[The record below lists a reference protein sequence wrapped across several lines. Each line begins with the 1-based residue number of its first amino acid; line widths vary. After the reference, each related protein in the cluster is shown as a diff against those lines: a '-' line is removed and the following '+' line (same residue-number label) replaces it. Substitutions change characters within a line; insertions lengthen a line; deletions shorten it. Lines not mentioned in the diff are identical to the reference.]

1 MALSDAD
8 VQKQIKHMMAFIE
21 QEANEKAEEIDA
33 KAEEEFNI
41 EKGRLVQT
49 QRLKIM
55 EYYEKKEKQIEQQK
69 KIQMSN
75 LMNQAR
81 LKVLKARDDMISD
94 LLNDARQRLANVA
107 RDPSRYAALMDGLVL
122 QGFYQLLEPK
132 VTIRCRKQ
140 DVGIVQAAVQKNISI
155 YKAAVKDNLEVRIDQ
170 ENFLSPE
177 ISGGIELYNADGKIK
192 VSNTLESRLDLIA
205 QQMMP
210 EIRVALFGANQN
222 RKQIEGNKKGA
233 MSKINLKDLCTSMT
247 SLSSMAVLIVLM
259 LLCIKECNPMPD
271 PHQRELMLKQD
282 MAQQVG
288 GRVELT
294 AAELQLDSLLHRLK
308 LKEMAASPF
317 PPAHHFFKV
326 RHIVQK
332 SPVFKLLQKMPKGA
346 ALHIHSSAMVSVD
359 WLVLNVTYR
368 PHCYICFT
376 WDGSV
381 QFLFS
386 TSMPF
391 LRWGCSFWKRL
402 DVLRASMSDVTAFD
416 KSLMRNLTL
425 FTEDPEKSYPT
436 QDAAWDRFEKI
447 FLALS
452 GLITYAPVFKDYIY
466 QGLKELYE
474 DNIMYLELRVG
485 QSKVYELDGTIHD
498 TAWSLEVYRNITEQ
512 FRANHPDFIGS
523 RLIFSV
529 HRSLSVSQVK
539 QAVQEAIKMQRK
551 YPDIVAG
558 FDLVGREDTGRS
570 ICRIGHGFALVHHP
584 LAKQLSRMRGVAVE
598 LCPISNQVLRLVS
611 DLRNHPAAVL
621 MSDGHPIVVSSDDP
635 TLFGTTGLSYDFY
648 QVFVGIGGLSANLGT
663 LKELAMN
670 SIRYSSLSLQLQ
682 DKAMTV
688 WKEKWNKFVAEN
700 S

>member
-1 MALSDAD
+1 
-8 VQKQIKHMMAFIE
+8 
-21 QEANEKAEEIDA
+21 
-33 KAEEEFNI
+33 
-41 EKGRLVQT
+41 
-49 QRLKIM
+49 
-55 EYYEKKEKQIEQQK
+55 
-69 KIQMSN
+69 
-75 LMNQAR
+75 
-81 LKVLKARDDMISD
+81 
-94 LLNDARQRLANVA
+94 
-107 RDPSRYAALMDGLVL
+107 
-122 QGFYQLLEPK
+122 
-132 VTIRCRKQ
+132 
-140 DVGIVQAAVQKNISI
+140 
-155 YKAAVKDNLEVRIDQ
+155 
-170 ENFLSPE
+170 
-177 ISGGIELYNADGKIK
+177 
-192 VSNTLESRLDLIA
+192 
-205 QQMMP
+205 
-210 EIRVALFGANQN
+210 
-222 RKQIEGNKKGA
+222 
-233 MSKINLKDLCTSMT
+233 
-247 SLSSMAVLIVLM
+247 
-259 LLCIKECNPMPD
+259 MPD

-346 ALHIHSSAMVSVD
+346 ALHIHSSAMYA
-359 WLVLNVTYR
+359 LFAMGML
-368 PHCYICFT
+368 
-376 WDGSV
+376 
-381 QFLFS
+381 FLE
-386 TSMPF
+386 TT
-391 LRWGCSFWKRL
+391 GC
-402 DVLRASMSDVTAFD
+402 AEGN
-416 KSLMRNLTL
+416 LMRNLTL

-485 QSKVYELDGTIHD
+485 QSKV
-498 TAWSLEVYRNITEQ
+498 
-512 FRANHPDFIGS
+512 
-523 RLIFSV
+523 
-529 HRSLSVSQVK
+529 
-539 QAVQEAIKMQRK
+539 
-551 YPDIVAG
+551 
-558 FDLVGREDTGRS
+558 GREDTGRS
-570 ICRIGHGFALVHHP
+570 IWYFRDALSFPSELKTQLPFFFHAGETDLDGTDVDRNVLDALLFNTSRIGHGFALVHHP

>member
-1 MALSDAD
+1 
-8 VQKQIKHMMAFIE
+8 
-21 QEANEKAEEIDA
+21 
-33 KAEEEFNI
+33 
-41 EKGRLVQT
+41 
-49 QRLKIM
+49 
-55 EYYEKKEKQIEQQK
+55 
-69 KIQMSN
+69 MSR
-75 LMNQAR
+75 MH
-81 LKVLKARDDMISD
+81 S
-94 LLNDARQRLANVA
+94 
-107 RDPSRYAALMDGLVL
+107 
-122 QGFYQLLEPK
+122 
-132 VTIRCRKQ
+132 
-140 DVGIVQAAVQKNISI
+140 
-155 YKAAVKDNLEVRIDQ
+155 
-170 ENFLSPE
+170 
-177 ISGGIELYNADGKIK
+177 
-192 VSNTLESRLDLIA
+192 
-205 QQMMP
+205 
-210 EIRVALFGANQN
+210 
-222 RKQIEGNKKGA
+222 
-233 MSKINLKDLCTSMT
+233 KDLCM
-247 SLSSMAVLIVLM
+247 SSMAALTVLM
-259 LLCIKECNPMPD
+259 SLCIRECNPMPD
-271 PHQRELMLKQD
+271 PHQRDLMLKQD
-282 MAQQVG
+282 MSQQVG

-294 AAELQLDSLLHRLK
+294 AAEQQLDSLLHNLK

-317 PPAHHFFKV
+317 PPSKHFFKV

-346 ALHIHSSAMVSVD
+346 ALHIHSTAMVSVD
-359 WLVLNVTYR
+359 WLVLNATYR
-368 PHCYICFT
+368 PHCYICFK

-386 TSMPF
+386 TNTPF
-391 LRWGCSFWKRL
+391 LRWGCSFWKCL
-402 DVLRASMSDVTAFD
+402 DVLRASLSDVTAFD

-425 FTEDPEKSYPT
+425 FTEDPEMSYPT
-436 QDAAWDRFEKI
+436 QDAVWDRFEKT

-466 QGLKELYE
+466 QALKELYE

-485 QSKVYELDGTIHD
+485 QSKAYELDGTTHD
-498 TAWSLEVYRNITEQ
+498 RAWSLEVYRNITEQ

-523 RLIFSV
+523 RVIFSV

-539 QAVQEAIKMQRK
+539 QAVKEAIEMQRK

-570 ICRIGHGFALVHHP
+570 IWYLRDALSLPSEIKAQLPFFFHAGETDLDGTDVDRNVLDALLFNTSRIGHGFALVHHP
-584 LAKQLSRMRGVAVE
+584 LAKQLSRTRGVAVE
-598 LCPISNQVLRLVS
+598 LCPISNQVLKLVS

-670 SIRYSSLSLQLQ
+670 SIRYSSLSPQLQ
-682 DKAMTV
+682 DKAFTI

>member
-1 MALSDAD
+1 
-8 VQKQIKHMMAFIE
+8 IH
-21 QEANEKAEEIDA
+21 
-33 KAEEEFNI
+33 
-41 EKGRLVQT
+41 
-49 QRLKIM
+49 
-55 EYYEKKEKQIEQQK
+55 
-69 KIQMSN
+69 
-75 LMNQAR
+75 
-81 LKVLKARDDMISD
+81 
-94 LLNDARQRLANVA
+94 
-107 RDPSRYAALMDGLVL
+107 
-122 QGFYQLLEPK
+122 
-132 VTIRCRKQ
+132 
-140 DVGIVQAAVQKNISI
+140 
-155 YKAAVKDNLEVRIDQ
+155 
-170 ENFLSPE
+170 
-177 ISGGIELYNADGKIK
+177 
-192 VSNTLESRLDLIA
+192 
-205 QQMMP
+205 
-210 EIRVALFGANQN
+210 
-222 RKQIEGNKKGA
+222 
-233 MSKINLKDLCTSMT
+233 DLCTSMR
-247 SLSSMAVLIVLM
+247 SISSMAALTVLM
-259 LLCIKECNPMPD
+259 SLCIRECNPMPD

-282 MAQQVG
+282 MSQQVG

-294 AAELQLDSLLHRLK
+294 AAERQLDSLLHLLK

-317 PPAHHFFKV
+317 PPSKHFFKV

-359 WLVLNVTYR
+359 WLVMNATYR

-386 TSMPF
+386 TNTPF

-402 DVLRASMSDVTAFD
+402 DVLRAKLIKQITFL
-416 KSLMRNLTL
+416 SLMRNLTL
-425 FTEDPEKSYPT
+425 FTEDPEMSCTT
-436 QDAAWDRFEKI
+436 QDAVWDRFENT
-447 FLALS
+447 FMALS

-474 DNIMYLELRVG
+474 DNIMYQGPRFA
-485 QSKVYELDGTIHD
+485 YELDGTTHD
-498 TAWSLEVYRNITEQ
+498 RAWSLEVYRNITEQ

-539 QAVQEAIKMQRK
+539 QAVQEAIEMQRK

-570 ICRIGHGFALVHHP
+570 IWYFRDALSLPSEIKTQLSFFFHAGETDLDGTDVDRNVLDALLFNTSRIGHGFALVHHP
-584 LAKQLSRMRGVAVE
+584 LAKQLSRTRGVAVE
-598 LCPISNQVLRLVS
+598 LCPISNQVLKLVS

-648 QVFVGIGGLSANLGT
+648 QAFVGIGGLSANLGT

-670 SIRYSSLSLQLQ
+670 SIRYSSLSPQLQ
-682 DKAMTV
+682 DKAITI

>member
-1 MALSDAD
+1 
-8 VQKQIKHMMAFIE
+8 
-21 QEANEKAEEIDA
+21 
-33 KAEEEFNI
+33 
-41 EKGRLVQT
+41 
-49 QRLKIM
+49 
-55 EYYEKKEKQIEQQK
+55 
-69 KIQMSN
+69 MSR
-75 LMNQAR
+75 MH
-81 LKVLKARDDMISD
+81 S
-94 LLNDARQRLANVA
+94 
-107 RDPSRYAALMDGLVL
+107 
-122 QGFYQLLEPK
+122 
-132 VTIRCRKQ
+132 
-140 DVGIVQAAVQKNISI
+140 
-155 YKAAVKDNLEVRIDQ
+155 
-170 ENFLSPE
+170 
-177 ISGGIELYNADGKIK
+177 
-192 VSNTLESRLDLIA
+192 
-205 QQMMP
+205 
-210 EIRVALFGANQN
+210 
-222 RKQIEGNKKGA
+222 
-233 MSKINLKDLCTSMT
+233 KDLCM
-247 SLSSMAVLIVLM
+247 SSMAALTVLM
-259 LLCIKECNPMPD
+259 SLCIRECNPMPD
-271 PHQRELMLKQD
+271 PHQRDLMLKQD
-282 MAQQVG
+282 MSQQVG

-294 AAELQLDSLLHRLK
+294 AAEQQLDSLLHNLK

-317 PPAHHFFKV
+317 PPSKHFFKV

-332 SPVFKLLQKMPKGA
+332 SLVFKLLQKMPKGA
-346 ALHIHSSAMVSVD
+346 ALHIHSTAMVSVD
-359 WLVLNVTYR
+359 WLVMNATYR
-368 PHCYICFT
+368 PYCYICFM

-386 TSMPF
+386 TNTPF

-402 DVLRASMSDVTAFD
+402 DVLRASLSDVTAFD

-425 FTEDPEKSYPT
+425 FTEDPEMSYPT
-436 QDAAWDRFEKI
+436 QDAVWDRFEKT

-466 QGLKELYE
+466 QALKELYE

-485 QSKVYELDGTIHD
+485 QSKVYELDGTTHD
-498 TAWSLEVYRNITEQ
+498 RAWSLEVYRNITEQ

-539 QAVQEAIKMQRK
+539 QAVQEAIEMQRK

-570 ICRIGHGFALVHHP
+570 IWYLRDALSLPSEIKTQLPFFFHAGETDLDGTDVDRNVLDALLFNTSRIGHGFALVHHP
-584 LAKQLSRMRGVAVE
+584 LAKQLSRTRGVAVE
-598 LCPISNQVLRLVS
+598 LCPISNQVLKLVS

-670 SIRYSSLSLQLQ
+670 SIRYSSLSPQLQ
-682 DKAMTV
+682 DKAITI

-700 S
+700 SEP

>member
-1 MALSDAD
+1 
-8 VQKQIKHMMAFIE
+8 
-21 QEANEKAEEIDA
+21 
-33 KAEEEFNI
+33 
-41 EKGRLVQT
+41 
-49 QRLKIM
+49 
-55 EYYEKKEKQIEQQK
+55 
-69 KIQMSN
+69 MS
-75 LMNQAR
+75 R
-81 LKVLKARDDMISD
+81 
-94 LLNDARQRLANVA
+94 
-107 RDPSRYAALMDGLVL
+107 
-122 QGFYQLLEPK
+122 
-132 VTIRCRKQ
+132 
-140 DVGIVQAAVQKNISI
+140 
-155 YKAAVKDNLEVRIDQ
+155 
-170 ENFLSPE
+170 
-177 ISGGIELYNADGKIK
+177 
-192 VSNTLESRLDLIA
+192 
-205 QQMMP
+205 
-210 EIRVALFGANQN
+210 
-222 RKQIEGNKKGA
+222 
-233 MSKINLKDLCTSMT
+233 INLKDLCI
-247 SLSSMAVLIVLM
+247 SSMAALTVLM
-259 LLCIKECNPMPD
+259 SLCIRECNPMPD

-282 MAQQVG
+282 MSQQVG

-294 AAELQLDSLLHRLK
+294 AAELQLDSLLHQLK

-317 PPAHHFFKV
+317 PPSKHFFKV

-359 WLVLNVTYR
+359 WLVMNATYR

-386 TSMPF
+386 TNTPF

-402 DVLRASMSDVTAFD
+402 DVLRASLSDVTAFD
-416 KSLMRNLTL
+416 NSLMRNLTL
-425 FTEDPEKSYPT
+425 FTEDPEMSYPT
-436 QDAAWDRFEKI
+436 QDAVWDKFEKT
-447 FLALS
+447 FMALS

-474 DNIMYLELRVG
+474 DNIMYLELRLG
-485 QSKVYELDGTIHD
+485 QSKAYELDGTTHD
-498 TAWSLEVYRNITEQ
+498 RAWSLEVYRNTTEQ

-539 QAVQEAIKMQRK
+539 QAVQEAIEMQRK
-551 YPDIVAG
+551 YPDIIAG

-570 ICRIGHGFALVHHP
+570 IWYFRDALSLP
-584 LAKQLSRMRGVAVE
+584 SEIKTQLPFFFHAGETVFR
-598 LCPISNQVLRLVS
+598 LHQVLKLVS

-670 SIRYSSLSLQLQ
+670 SIRYSSLSPQLQ
-682 DKAMTV
+682 DKAITI

>member
-1 MALSDAD
+1 M
-8 VQKQIKHMMAFIE
+8 
-21 QEANEKAEEIDA
+21 
-33 KAEEEFNI
+33 
-41 EKGRLVQT
+41 R
-49 QRLKIM
+49 
-55 EYYEKKEKQIEQQK
+55 
-69 KIQMSN
+69 
-75 LMNQAR
+75 
-81 LKVLKARDDMISD
+81 
-94 LLNDARQRLANVA
+94 
-107 RDPSRYAALMDGLVL
+107 
-122 QGFYQLLEPK
+122 
-132 VTIRCRKQ
+132 
-140 DVGIVQAAVQKNISI
+140 
-155 YKAAVKDNLEVRIDQ
+155 
-170 ENFLSPE
+170 
-177 ISGGIELYNADGKIK
+177 
-192 VSNTLESRLDLIA
+192 
-205 QQMMP
+205 
-210 EIRVALFGANQN
+210 
-222 RKQIEGNKKGA
+222 
-233 MSKINLKDLCTSMT
+233 SMR
-247 SLSSMAVLIVLM
+247 SMSSMAALTVLM
-259 LLCIKECNPMPD
+259 SLCIRECNPMPD

-282 MAQQVG
+282 MSQQVG

-294 AAELQLDSLLHRLK
+294 AAERQLDSLLHLLK

-317 PPAHHFFKV
+317 PPSKHFFKV

-359 WLVLNVTYR
+359 WLVMNATYR

-386 TSMPF
+386 TNTPF

-402 DVLRASMSDVTAFD
+402 DVLRASLSDVTAFD
-416 KSLMRNLTL
+416 NSLMRNLTL
-425 FTEDPEKSYPT
+425 FTEDPEMSYPT
-436 QDAAWDRFEKI
+436 QDAVWDRFEMT
-447 FLALS
+447 FMALS

-485 QSKVYELDGTIHD
+485 QSKAYELDGTTHD
-498 TAWSLEVYRNITEQ
+498 RAWSLEVYRNITEQ

-529 HRSLSVSQVK
+529 HRSHSVSQVK
-539 QAVQEAIKMQRK
+539 QAVQEAIEMQRK
-551 YPDIVAG
+551 YPDIIAG

-570 ICRIGHGFALVHHP
+570 IWYFRDALSRPSEIKTQLPFFFHAGETDLDGTDVDRNVLDALLFNTSRIGHGFALVHHP
-584 LAKQLSRMRGVAVE
+584 LAKQLSRTRGVAVE
-598 LCPISNQVLRLVS
+598 LCPISNQVLNLVS

-670 SIRYSSLSLQLQ
+670 SIRCLRFIYSH
-682 DKAMTV
+682 T
-688 WKEKWNKFVAEN
+688 FI
-700 S
+700 

>member
-1 MALSDAD
+1 M
-8 VQKQIKHMMAFIE
+8 
-21 QEANEKAEEIDA
+21 
-33 KAEEEFNI
+33 
-41 EKGRLVQT
+41 
-49 QRLKIM
+49 
-55 EYYEKKEKQIEQQK
+55 
-69 KIQMSN
+69 
-75 LMNQAR
+75 
-81 LKVLKARDDMISD
+81 
-94 LLNDARQRLANVA
+94 
-107 RDPSRYAALMDGLVL
+107 AAL
-122 QGFYQLLEPK
+122 
-132 VTIRCRKQ
+132 T
-140 DVGIVQAAVQKNISI
+140 
-155 YKAAVKDNLEVRIDQ
+155 
-170 ENFLSPE
+170 
-177 ISGGIELYNADGKIK
+177 
-192 VSNTLESRLDLIA
+192 
-205 QQMMP
+205 
-210 EIRVALFGANQN
+210 
-222 RKQIEGNKKGA
+222 
-233 MSKINLKDLCTSMT
+233 
-247 SLSSMAVLIVLM
+247 VLM
-259 LLCIKECNPMPD
+259 SLCIRECNPMPD

-282 MAQQVG
+282 MSQQVG

-294 AAELQLDSLLHRLK
+294 AAELQLDSLLHQLK

-317 PPAHHFFKV
+317 PPSKHFFKV

-359 WLVLNVTYR
+359 WLVMNATYR

-386 TSMPF
+386 TNTPF

-402 DVLRASMSDVTAFD
+402 DVLRASLSDVTAFD
-416 KSLMRNLTL
+416 NSLMRNLTL
-425 FTEDPEKSYPT
+425 FTEDPEMSYPT
-436 QDAAWDRFEKI
+436 QDAVWDKFEKT
-447 FLALS
+447 FMALS

-474 DNIMYLELRVG
+474 DNIMYLELRLG
-485 QSKVYELDGTIHD
+485 QSKAYELDGTTHD
-498 TAWSLEVYRNITEQ
+498 RAWSLEVYRNTTEQ

-539 QAVQEAIKMQRK
+539 QAVQEAIEMQRK
-551 YPDIVAG
+551 YPDIIAG

-570 ICRIGHGFALVHHP
+570 IWYFRDALSLPSEIKTQLPFFFHAGETDLDGTDVDRNVLDALLFNTSRIGHGFALVHHP
-584 LAKQLSRMRGVAVE
+584 LAKQLSRTRGVAVE
-598 LCPISNQVLRLVS
+598 LCPISNQVLKLVS

-670 SIRYSSLSLQLQ
+670 SIRYSSLSPQLQ
-682 DKAMTV
+682 DKAITI
-688 WKEKWNKFVAEN
+688 WKEKWNKFVFLMLTRDEFM
-700 S
+700 

>member
-1 MALSDAD
+1 
-8 VQKQIKHMMAFIE
+8 KHLNF
-21 QEANEKAEEIDA
+21 
-33 KAEEEFNI
+33 
-41 EKGRLVQT
+41 
-49 QRLKIM
+49 LKIM
-55 EYYEKKEKQIEQQK
+55 
-69 KIQMSN
+69 
-75 LMNQAR
+75 
-81 LKVLKARDDMISD
+81 
-94 LLNDARQRLANVA
+94 
-107 RDPSRYAALMDGLVL
+107 
-122 QGFYQLLEPK
+122 
-132 VTIRCRKQ
+132 
-140 DVGIVQAAVQKNISI
+140 
-155 YKAAVKDNLEVRIDQ
+155 
-170 ENFLSPE
+170 
-177 ISGGIELYNADGKIK
+177 
-192 VSNTLESRLDLIA
+192 
-205 QQMMP
+205 
-210 EIRVALFGANQN
+210 VAL
-222 RKQIEGNKKGA
+222 
-233 MSKINLKDLCTSMT
+233 T
-247 SLSSMAVLIVLM
+247 VLM
-259 LLCIKECNPMPD
+259 SLCIRECNPMPD

-282 MAQQVG
+282 MSQQVG

-294 AAELQLDSLLHRLK
+294 AAERQLDSLLHQLK

-317 PPAHHFFKV
+317 PPSKHFFKV

-359 WLVLNVTYR
+359 WLVMNATYR

-386 TSMPF
+386 TNMPF

-402 DVLRASMSDVTAFD
+402 DVLRAKLIKQITFL
-416 KSLMRNLTL
+416 SLMRNLTL
-425 FTEDPEKSYPT
+425 FTEDPEMSYPT
-436 QDAAWDRFEKI
+436 QDAIWDRFEKT
-447 FLALS
+447 FMALS
-452 GLITYAPVFKDYIY
+452 GLITYAPVFKNYIY

-474 DNIMYLELRVG
+474 DNIMYLELRA
-485 QSKVYELDGTIHD
+485 YELDGTTHD
-498 TAWSLEVYRNITEQ
+498 RAWSLEVYRNITEQ

-529 HRSLSVSQVK
+529 HSVSQVK
-539 QAVQEAIKMQRK
+539 QAVQEAIEMQRK

-570 ICRIGHGFALVHHP
+570 IWYFRDALSLPSEIKTQLPFFFHAGETDLDGTDVDRNVLDALLFNTSRIGHGFALVHHP
-584 LAKQLSRMRGVAVE
+584 LAKQLSRTRGVAVE
-598 LCPISNQVLRLVS
+598 LCPISNQVLKLVS

-670 SIRYSSLSLQLQ
+670 SIRYSSLSPQLQ
-682 DKAMTV
+682 DKAITI

>member
-1 MALSDAD
+1 
-8 VQKQIKHMMAFIE
+8 
-21 QEANEKAEEIDA
+21 
-33 KAEEEFNI
+33 
-41 EKGRLVQT
+41 
-49 QRLKIM
+49 
-55 EYYEKKEKQIEQQK
+55 
-69 KIQMSN
+69 MSR
-75 LMNQAR
+75 MH
-81 LKVLKARDDMISD
+81 S
-94 LLNDARQRLANVA
+94 
-107 RDPSRYAALMDGLVL
+107 
-122 QGFYQLLEPK
+122 
-132 VTIRCRKQ
+132 
-140 DVGIVQAAVQKNISI
+140 
-155 YKAAVKDNLEVRIDQ
+155 
-170 ENFLSPE
+170 
-177 ISGGIELYNADGKIK
+177 
-192 VSNTLESRLDLIA
+192 
-205 QQMMP
+205 
-210 EIRVALFGANQN
+210 
-222 RKQIEGNKKGA
+222 
-233 MSKINLKDLCTSMT
+233 KDLCM
-247 SLSSMAVLIVLM
+247 SSMAALTVLM
-259 LLCIKECNPMPD
+259 SLCIREGNPMPD
-271 PHQRELMLKQD
+271 PHQRDLMLKQD
-282 MAQQVG
+282 MSQQVG

-294 AAELQLDSLLHRLK
+294 AAEQQLDSLLHNLK

-317 PPAHHFFKV
+317 PPSKHFFKV

-346 ALHIHSSAMVSVD
+346 ALHIHSTAMVSVD
-359 WLVLNVTYR
+359 WLVMNATYR
-368 PHCYICFT
+368 PHCYICFM

-386 TSMPF
+386 TNTPF

-402 DVLRASMSDVTAFD
+402 DVLRASLSDVTAFD

-425 FTEDPEKSYPT
+425 FTEDPEMSYPT
-436 QDAAWDRFEKI
+436 QDAVWDRFEKT

-466 QGLKELYE
+466 QALKELYE

-485 QSKVYELDGTIHD
+485 QSKAYELDGTTHD
-498 TAWSLEVYRNITEQ
+498 RAWSLEVYRNITEQ

-523 RLIFSV
+523 RVIFSV

-539 QAVQEAIKMQRK
+539 QAVQEAIEMQRK

-570 ICRIGHGFALVHHP
+570 IWYLRDALSLPSEIKTQLPFFFHAGETDLDGTDVDRNVLDALLFNTSRIGHGFALVHHP
-584 LAKQLSRMRGVAVE
+584 LAKQLSRTRGVAVE
-598 LCPISNQVLRLVS
+598 LCPISNQVLKLVS

-670 SIRYSSLSLQLQ
+670 SIRYSSLSPQLQ
-682 DKAMTV
+682 DKTFTI